1 MTTNNSNNQSVSGE
15 NTQARVFK
23 RAESIDLSA
32 NTLGIVGPSM
42 LGPAFVPQ
50 TFRTYS
56 ENTASNGIL
65 NTYENVHGSLDDMSE
80 VYPAQFSVYE
90 WFNQG
95 GSQASFVRVL
105 GLGDAGIENEE
116 GIVEGSGFEVGKQI
130 ISGSNN
136 KHFIGSNPNSTG
148 NYEGK
153 VNFIGCQYNDDN
165 SITNNPIIVTAHA
178 DYVSQISEDNNDDV
192 FLINDV
198 VFCPSGSQL
207 LLQTEIAIT
216 NNISVDRIRTDLLQA
231 EDLNLVSSNTLAQ
244 DPFIFV
250 KDLEAIEKNTIN
262 NYNDDFKL
270 DTIVKRQFNEDYFNY
285 DPERILEKGHLNYA
299 SFYQNHSFLEKSRTF
314 IVTGSNASVDY
325 ENFKSI
331 YKTAKTPWIVTQPLN
346 REGIADN
353 RQNLHEKCKKIFR
366 FFAITD
372 GESGNNFR
380 IRITPQRLGNC
391 LLRQWSKFK
400 VHVSKYVEDSNEFVD
415 ILSYEDL
422 DLNPNSKDYIARV
435 FGDEHEFFNIETG
448 KIEKKGIY
456 TQKNNHL
463 RVEMS
468 ENIEFGKLKDL
479 YELMPSGF
487 MPYPRLNT
495 TDLSFNNDPVY
506 QMPINYIWS
515 LLRSAGDHT
524 NLEEENNRYWGI
536 CFDNTRLKE
545 SLIEPLEE
553 QALRQIVLVRK
564 QSDDDNIRNFK
575 FYSKY
580 FQNNFNFTNKAKN
593 VWVTDLEDNNEDRSN
608 SFFHLEK
615 ILYLPR
621 ENGNFRL
628 ENWKYAMYRR
638 DGKNPVSIATLRNGT
653 SKFKYLNINEALTSD
668 SESDSDHSKFL
679 SFDFFTYGGFDG
691 VNILDNDK
699 NKLNQT
705 AFLREIDDETN
716 SQKFSGPT
724 TFAYRKGHDLLVD
737 DANTD
742 IDLLCL
748 PEVGHNTF
756 NKQISDIANSNNR
769 YLAILN
775 VPDFIDEGLFKDFED
790 FYEVNLSIGEGRQ
803 RQQINDNADFD
814 FSADLS
820 VNEASSMYFSN
831 KLTLNVCNIISAS
844 INKDNISDNKL
855 VLMPSYI
862 AIKSFARSLNL
873 PPDSLYEFNASD
885 IDLLSLWNDDFADS
899 NNNNFSRIIKNSQ
912 DSRNNINFVIKHT
925 GNDNQNLLKL
935 NSANTSIFTR
945 NSLNRLSNN
954 IRIMLDIKKNIKY
967 RLYTSNILFEVN
979 TSTEN
984 KNIAVNILLNNI
996 LSRYK
1001 NDGIIKDYF
1010 VSLNTGLSAKSRLEK
1025 LNNILSGKVAI
1036 SLFGKEDR
1044 EIQEFTLADIM
1055 NTVQNNLTD
1064 INNQDILY
1072 VDV

>member
-1 MTTNNSNNQSVSGE
+1 MTTRNSDDSITSAE
-15 NTQARVFK
+15 NTQPRVFK

-50 TFRTYS
+50 TFRTYQ
-56 ENTASNGIL
+56 EDTTSNGIL
-65 NTYENVHGSLDDMSE
+65 NTYENVHGSLDNMSE
-80 VYPAQFSVYE
+80 VYPTQFSVYE

-95 GSQASFVRVL
+95 GSQASFVRIL
-105 GLGDAGIENEE
+105 GLGDTGIENEE

-136 KHFIGSNPNSTG
+136 KHFVGSNPNS
-148 NYEGK
+148 EGDYRGR
-153 VNFIGCQYNDDN
+153 VNFIGCKYKDNDEIIDN
-165 SITNNPIIVTAHA
+165 DNIVTAHA
-178 DYVSQISEDNNDDV
+178 DYISQINDDTEDI

-207 LLQTEIAIT
+207 LLQETPSA
-216 NNISVDRIRTDLLQA
+216 NISVDRIRRDLLQA
-231 EDLNLVSSNTLAQ
+231 EDQNLVSNNTVIPS
-244 DPFIFV
+244 PFIFV
-250 KDLEAIEKNTIN
+250 KDLKSIEKNTIN
-262 NYNDDFKL
+262 NYNNDFKL
-270 DTIVKRQFNEDYFNY
+270 DTIVKRQFNEDFFNY
-285 DPERILEKGHLNYA
+285 NPKRILEKGHLNYT
-299 SFYQNHSFLEKSRTF
+299 SFYQNHSLLNKTMTF
-314 IVTGSNASVDY
+314 IVTGSNESVDY

-353 RQNLHEKCKKIFR
+353 RQDLHKKCKKIFR
-366 FFAITD
+366 FFAMSD
-372 GESGNNFR
+372 GKSGNNFR

-400 VHVSKYVEDSNEFVD
+400 VHVSRYDESINEFIN

-422 DLNPNSKDYIARV
+422 DLNPNSKDYIGRV
-435 FGDEHEFFNIETG
+435 FGDEHEFLNLETG

-468 ENIEFGKLKDL
+468 ESIEFGKIKDI

-495 TDLSFNNDPVY
+495 TDLSFNNNSIY
-506 QMPINYIWS
+506 QMPMNYMWS
-515 LLRSAGDHT
+515 LLRSSGDHIV
-524 NLEEENNRYWGI
+524 LEEEDNRYWGV

-545 SLIEPLEE
+545 SPVEPLEN
-553 QALRQIVLVRK
+553 QSLKQIVLVRK
-564 QSDDDNIRNFK
+564 QSTVDNIRNFK

-580 FQNNFNFTNKAKN
+580 FQNSFIDKNKN
-593 VWVTDLEDNNEDRSN
+593 VWVTDLEDDNEDRSN

-615 ILYLPR
+615 ILYLPKD
-621 ENGNFRL
+621 NGNFRL

-638 DGKNPVSIATLRNGT
+638 DGKNPASITTLRAGN
-653 SKFKYLNINEALTSD
+653 SKFKYLNVDEALKSD
-668 SESDSDHSKFL
+668 NESDSAHSQFL

-716 SQKFSGPT
+716 SQKFDGPT

-737 DANTD
+737 DANSD

-748 PEVGHNTF
+748 PEVGHNAF
-756 NKQISDIANSNNR
+756 NKRISDIANSNNR

-775 VPDFIDEGLFKDFED
+775 VPDFTDEGLFKDFED
-790 FYEVNLSIGEGRQ
+790 FYEVDLASRQ
-803 RQQINDNADFD
+803 DGVRQEFDFD
-814 FSADLS
+814 AEFNFSADLS
-820 VNEASSMYFSN
+820 VSEASSMYFSN
-831 KLTLNVCNIISAS
+831 KFTLNVCNIINAS
-844 INKDNISDNKL
+844 INKDNIPDNKF
-855 VLMPSYI
+855 VLMPAYV

-873 PPDSLYEFNASD
+873 PPDSLYEFNRSF
-885 IDLLSLWNDDFADS
+885 IDLSSLWNEDFADS
-899 NNNNFSRIIKNSQ
+899 DNNNFSRIVKNSQ
-912 DSRNNINFVIKHT
+912 DSRNNINFIIKHT
-925 GNDNQNLLKL
+925 GNSRQNLLKL

-979 TSTEN
+979 TNTEN
-984 KNIAVNILLNNI
+984 KNIVLNILLNNV
-996 LSRYK
+996 LSGYK
-1001 NDGIIKDYF
+1001 DSGIIKDYF
-1010 VSLNTGLSAKSRLEK
+1010 VSLNIGNSAKSRLEK

-1072 VDV
+1072 TDV